1 MPVPPPP
8 EAKKVFE
15 GILATVYQWPQV
27 LFDGSTKTFEVYVRH
42 DTTAV
47 IPFLDKDTI
56 LMTYQEQPGRPPF
69 WDAPG
74 GRVEPGENIEAAA
87 LRELHEETG
96 YRPGAYELFASRAHH
111 GLTRFEEAIYIA
123 KDLKLDPNGNNE
135 DAGEKIRLVPMSF
148 KEAVERCL
156 RGEIRRDEVALAII
170 GMHYDPTQRAKL
182 EAFLA

>member
-15 GILATVYQWPQV
+15 GILTSVYQWPQKM
-27 LFDGSTKTFEVYVRH
+27 FDGSTKTFECYMSH

-56 LMTYQEQPGRPPF
+56 LMTYQEQPGRPSF

-96 YRPGAYELFASRAHH
+96 YRPGALELFALHAYT
-111 GLTRFEEAIYIA
+111 GLARFEEAIYIA
-123 KDLKLDPNGNNE
+123 KDLKLDPNGNAE
-135 DAGEKIRLVPMSF
+135 DAGEKIRVFPMSF
-148 KEAVERCL
+148 KEAVEKCL
-156 RGEIRRDEVALAII
+156 RGDIRRHEVALAII
-170 GMHYDPTQRAKL
+170 GMHYDPEQRAKL